1 MSSNQ
6 YHHAMRARLDGLDGL
21 ALLREVMA
29 CLRDPNGGC
38 PWDLEQDFASIAP
51 YTIEEAYEVADAIER
66 NDLADLKGE
75 LGDLLLQVVY
85 HAQMADEAGAFDLA
99 AVTQSISEK
108 MIRRHPH
115 VFGPNPQ
122 DISQSQALSRRGS
135 DGNAQETGEIKAN
148 WEAIK
153 AAEHKNSQRQDA
165 SILAD
170 VGRALPALLRAE
182 KIQKRVVRVGFDWPE
197 MEGIEAKV
205 QEELLELRE
214 ARQTGNSD
222 AIEDE
227 FGDLLFTLVNWARR
241 MGVSSEEALR
251 RANAKFERRFRLM
264 EQEPGDLADK
274 DLRELEAAWQRA
286 KAKLAAGSPD

>member
-1 MSSNQ
+1 MTSNDQ
-6 YHHAMRARLDGLDGL
+6 HRAMRARLDGLQGL

-66 NDLADLKGE
+66 GDLADLKGE

-85 HAQMADEAGAFDLA
+85 HAQMAEEAGAFDLE
-99 AVTQSISEK
+99 AVTQAISDK
-108 MIRRHPH
+108 MVRRHPH
-115 VFGPNPQ
+115 VFGP
-122 DISQSQALSRRGS
+122 DAADATQSQALSARGS
-135 DGNAQETGEIKAN
+135 DGRVTQTGEIKAN

-153 AAEHKNSQRQDA
+153 AAEHKTSQREDS

-182 KIQKRVVRVGFDWPE
+182 KIQKRVVRVGFDWPD
-197 MEGIEAKV
+197 MQGIEAKV
-205 QEELLELRE
+205 QEELVELRE
-214 ARQTGNSD
+214 ACQAGNQD

-274 DLRELEAAWQRA
+274 ELAELEAAWQRA
-286 KAKLAAGSPD
+286 KAKLAAEA